1 MKAKRSALCQAV
13 LISVPSEQLD
23 ARFGA
28 GTIPVADWV
37 EKIKKVWAR
46 GPASTLEL
54 ARAVGAAKSQL
65 RHGQWQQ
72 VWKALPFSRRKA
84 DMLAVIGRRLHW
96 VKRQMFANL
105 PVGWSILYELAKL
118 ERATFEELVRK
129 GMIHPALK
137 LWEAR
142 KFVAQCQG
150 KSVEAYSSKA
160 RVQERLRR
168 FEDFVR
174 ATLPNWT
181 AEERTLGTQ
190 RLTRLLEQ
198 ISDGAV
204 FAQSRILTA
213 AF

>member
-1 MKAKRSALCQAV
+1 
-13 LISVPSEQLD
+13 
-23 ARFGA
+23 
-28 GTIPVADWV
+28 
-37 EKIKKVWAR
+37 
-46 GPASTLEL
+46 
-54 ARAVGAAKSQL
+54 
-65 RHGQWQQ
+65 
-72 VWKALPFSRRKA
+72 
-84 DMLAVIGRRLHW
+84 MLAVIGRRLHW

>member
-129 GMIHPALK
+129 GMIHPALSHAVCFGSNK
-137 LWEAR
+137 LQMNRHSPNASDTR
-142 KFVAQCQG
+142 VA
-150 KSVEAYSSKA
+150 
-160 RVQERLRR
+160 
-168 FEDFVR
+168 
-174 ATLPNWT
+174 T
-181 AEERTLGTQ
+181 
-190 RLTRLLEQ
+190 
-198 ISDGAV
+198 
-204 FAQSRILTA
+204 SRPVDSLS
-213 AF
+213 